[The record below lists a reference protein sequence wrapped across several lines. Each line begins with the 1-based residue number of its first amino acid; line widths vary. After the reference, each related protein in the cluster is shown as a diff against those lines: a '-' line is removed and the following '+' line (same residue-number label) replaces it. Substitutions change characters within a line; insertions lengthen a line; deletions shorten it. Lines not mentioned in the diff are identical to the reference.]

1 MRIPNLAFASLLIL
15 LPLPMM
21 ADTYTYTGL
30 DFTFVSLTPG
40 AYTTSD
46 SITGSFTMTGSLGA
60 NQALED
66 APFLTYSFSDG
77 VETFTNLNSTDE
89 SFEVA
94 TDANG
99 TIDQWFIS
107 LAIPLPDQLFP
118 DLGTL
123 PPNTIFDMQ
132 ISSFTGPHGED
143 SEFIFVSQPDGTLS
157 SEVMESNFEPGSW
170 APDPNGTQGGSGS
183 GGTGGTGA
191 GGTGVTPEP
200 SSLIL
205 LGTGL
210 LGLAGAAR
218 RHLAD
223 R

>member
-1 MRIPNLAFASLLIL
+1 MRIPNLAFASLLIF

-21 ADTYTYTGL
+21 ADTYTYTGV
-30 DFTFVSLTPG
+30 DFTFVRLTPG

-46 SITGSFTMTGSLGA
+46 SITGSFTMTGSLGP

-77 VETFTNLNSTDE
+77 VETFTNLNSTDDG
-89 SFEVA
+89 FEVA

-107 LAIPLPDQLFP
+107 LAIPLSDQLFP
-118 DLGTL
+118 DLGKQ

-132 ISSFTGPHGED
+132 SFSFIGPAGED
-143 SEFIFVSQPDGTLS
+143 REIIFVPQPDGTLG
-157 SEVMESNFEPGSW
+157 SEVMESNFEAGSW
-170 APDPNGTQGGSGS
+170 APDPNGSQGGSGS
-183 GGTGGTGA
+183 GGTGGTGS
-191 GGTGVTPEP
+191 GVTPEP

-210 LGLAGAAR
+210 LGLAGVAR
-218 RHLAD
+218 RRLAD